1 MTTDETNSL
10 LRKLKGML
18 TRRKKYLPVPGA
30 YQCEGG
36 PYHGH
41 ILRLHTNC
49 TATIRIGQ
57 EWRGRYNQVSDKGY
71 YHQRRGQGPVI
82 VWEEANAA

>member
-18 TRRKKYLPVPGA
+18 TRRRKYIPVPGSFR
-30 YQCEGG
+30 CEGG

-41 ILRLHTNC
+41 ILRLQDNC
-49 TATIRIGQ
+49 TAQLVIGDQ
-57 EWRGRYNQVSDKGY
+57 WRGRYAQVSDRGY
-71 YHQRRGQGPVI
+71 YHTASGGPTI
-82 VWEEANAA
+82 VWEDAHAA